1 MKPTDPLLSIIVPVF
16 NEEAV
21 IPPFYERLRK
31 VVHSQD
37 GGYEIIFV
45 NDGSTDRSMEELLK
59 LRQSDPRIKIIEFS
73 RNFGHQ
79 MAITAGLDYTRGRAV
94 IIMDGDL
101 QHPPEVIPKLIQKWK
116 EGFELVYTVRKETKE
131 ASYFKNLSAT
141 IFYSLINK
149 IGDIHVQKHG
159 ADFRLVDRKVLENLK
174 LLRERSRFMRGLFN
188 WVGYSQT
195 GVEFEADVRYAGTTK
210 YSLKKMIL
218 FALDGITSFSSF
230 PLRISTYFGLAVSTI
245 SFLYAAF
252 AVYAR
257 LFTNIALP
265 GWTSIL
271 VAVLFLGG
279 VQLITIGLL
288 GEYIGRIYNEV
299 KQRPLY
305 IIVKRSSP
313 PCACWQAQGGACGAH
328 AGQ

>member
-1 MKPTDPLLSIIVPVF
+1 METILHSFSVVVPIF
-16 NEEAV
+16 NEEEV
-21 IPPFYERLRK
+21 LSPFYERLK
-31 VVHSQD
+31 NVMNSLNED
-37 GGYEIIFV
+37 YEIIFV
-45 NDGSTDRSMEELLK
+45 NDGSTDHSMEALLK
-59 LRQSDPRIKIIEFS
+59 LRQSDLNVKIIEFS

-79 MAITAGLDYTRGRAV
+79 IAITAGLDHTNGQAI

-116 EGFELVYTVRKETKE
+116 EGYEVVYTVKKETKD
-131 ASYFKNLSAT
+131 AGFFKNISASV
-141 IFYSLINK
+141 FYSLMNK
-149 IGDIHVQKHG
+149 IGNIRIPKHG
-159 ADFRLVDRKVLENLK
+159 ADFRLVDQKVLESLK
-174 LLRERSRFMRGLFN
+174 LLRERSRFMRGLVN

-195 GVEFEADVRYAGTTK
+195 SVEFEADARYAGATK
-210 YSLKKMIL
+210 YSLKRMIQ

-230 PLRISTYFGLAVSTI
+230 PLRISTYFGFLVSAM

-252 AVYAR
+252 AIYAR
-257 LFTNIALP
+257 LFTQIALP

-288 GEYIGRIYNEV
+288 GEYIGRIYDEV

-305 IIVKRSSP
+305 LIKNKI
-313 PCACWQAQGGACGAH
+313 GFE
-328 AGQ
+328 

>member
-1 MKPTDPLLSIIVPVF
+1 MEDPLLSIIVPLF

-21 IPPFYERLRK
+21 IPQFYERLKK
-31 VVHSQD
+31 VMDSQD
-37 GGYEIIFV
+37 GDYEIIFI
-45 NDGSTDRSMEELLK
+45 NDGSTDRSMEALLK

-79 MAITAGLDYTRGRAV
+79 IAITAGLDHAQGKAV
-94 IIMDGDL
+94 IVMDGDL

-116 EGFELVYTVRKETKE
+116 EGFELVYTVRKETKD
-131 ASYFKNLSAT
+131 AGYFKNLSASL
-141 IFYSLINK
+141 FYSLINK
-149 IGDIHVQKHG
+149 IGDIQIPKHG
-159 ADFRLVDRKVLENLK
+159 ADFRLVDRRVLESLK
-174 LLRERSRFMRGLFN
+174 LMRERSRFMRGLFN

-195 GVEFEADVRYAGTTK
+195 SVEFEADVRYAGVTK
-210 YSLKKMIL
+210 YSFKKMIQ

-230 PLRISTYFGLAVSTI
+230 PLRISTYFGFMVSVI

-252 AVYAR
+252 AIYAR
-257 LFTNIALP
+257 LFTDIALP

-305 IIVKRSSP
+305 IIRNKF
-313 PCACWQAQGGACGAH
+313 GLE
-328 AGQ
+328 

>member
-1 MKPTDPLLSIIVPVF
+1 MKMEDPLLSIIVPLF

-21 IPPFYERLRK
+21 IPQFYERLKK
-31 VVHSQD
+31 VMDSQD
-37 GGYEIIFV
+37 GDYEIIFI
-45 NDGSTDRSMEELLK
+45 NDGSTDRSMEALLK

-79 MAITAGLDYTRGRAV
+79 IAITAGLDHAQGKAV
-94 IIMDGDL
+94 IVMDGDL

-116 EGFELVYTVRKETKE
+116 EGFELVYTVRKETKD
-131 ASYFKNLSAT
+131 AGYFKNLSASL
-141 IFYSLINK
+141 FYSLINK
-149 IGDIHVQKHG
+149 IGDIQIPKHG
-159 ADFRLVDRKVLENLK
+159 ADFRLVDRRVLESLK
-174 LLRERSRFMRGLFN
+174 LMRERSRFMRGLFN

-195 GVEFEADVRYAGTTK
+195 SVEFEADVRYAGVTK
-210 YSLKKMIL
+210 YSFKKMIQ

-230 PLRISTYFGLAVSTI
+230 PLRISTYFGFMVSVI

-252 AVYAR
+252 AIYAR
-257 LFTNIALP
+257 LFTDIALP

-305 IIVKRSSP
+305 IIRNKF
-313 PCACWQAQGGACGAH
+313 GLE
-328 AGQ
+328 

>member
-1 MKPTDPLLSIIVPVF
+1 METILHSFSVVVPIF
-16 NEEAV
+16 NEEEV
-21 IPPFYERLRK
+21 LSPFYERLK
-31 VVHSQD
+31 NVMNSLNED
-37 GGYEIIFV
+37 YEIIFV
-45 NDGSTDRSMEELLK
+45 NDGSTDHSMEELQK
-59 LRQSDPRIKIIEFS
+59 LSQSDPNVKIIEFS

-79 MAITAGLDYTRGRAV
+79 IAITAGLDHTNGQAI

-116 EGFELVYTVRKETKE
+116 EGYEVVYTVKKETKD
-131 ASYFKNLSAT
+131 AGFFKNISASV
-141 IFYSLINK
+141 FYSLMNK
-149 IGDIHVQKHG
+149 IGNIRIPKHG
-159 ADFRLVDRKVLENLK
+159 ADFRLVDQKVLESLK
-174 LLRERSRFMRGLFN
+174 LLRERSRFMRGLVN

-195 GVEFEADVRYAGTTK
+195 SVEFEADARYAGATK
-210 YSLKKMIL
+210 YSLKRMIQ

-230 PLRISTYFGLAVSTI
+230 PLRISTYFGFLVSAM

-252 AVYAR
+252 AIYAR
-257 LFTNIALP
+257 LFTQIALP

-288 GEYIGRIYNEV
+288 GEYIGRIYDEV

-305 IIVKRSSP
+305 LIKNKI
-313 PCACWQAQGGACGAH
+313 GFE
-328 AGQ
+328 